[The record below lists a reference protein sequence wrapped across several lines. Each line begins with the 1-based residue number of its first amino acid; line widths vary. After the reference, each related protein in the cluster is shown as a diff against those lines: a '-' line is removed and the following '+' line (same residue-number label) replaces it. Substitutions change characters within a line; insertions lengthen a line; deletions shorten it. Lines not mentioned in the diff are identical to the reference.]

1 MAYEFEYKVQLT
13 IASLSSAGNHP
24 GAYTLALKEC
34 DGPRRLPIVI
44 GLAEAQSIAV
54 HLQRIVSPRPLS
66 HDLFHN
72 LAVAFDVRVEEVII
86 YACIDG
92 IFCSK
97 IVCVRDNVR
106 SEIDA
111 RTSDAVSIAL
121 RFGAPIYIYERILQE
136 VDDRLQSL
144 RENNDPEKQQEV
156 VHTSKYAS
164 ISDLSVSQLQEM
176 LEAAIKDE
184 DYEKAS
190 NLRDELRRRGEL

>member
-1 MAYEFEYKVQLT
+1 MAYEFEYKIQLT
-13 IASLSSAGNHP
+13 VVSLSSAVNHP
-24 GAYTLALKEC
+24 GAYTLTLKEVGG
-34 DGPRRLPIVI
+34 DRRLPIII
-44 GLAEAQSIAV
+44 GLAEAQAIAV

-72 LAVAFDVRVEEVII
+72 MAVAFDIKVEEVIV

-97 IVCVRDNVR
+97 IICVRDNIR

-121 RFGAPIYIYERILQE
+121 RFGAPIYIYERILNDVTE
-136 VDDRLQSL
+136 RLRTIHDNLQTV
-144 RENNDPEKQQEV
+144 KTTQ
-156 VHTSKYAS
+156 YAS
-164 ISDLSVSQLQEM
+164 IDDLSVSQLQEM
-176 LEAAIKDE
+176 LDAAIKEE

-190 NLRDELRRRGEL
+190 DLRDELRRRGAI